1 MAAQHSWAMRTKAR
15 SLRPTA
21 LARRSTCPQAAL
33 GPPTSEGLSQLIREA
48 TARRWSSLVPLRTRV
63 MAAVSG
69 CAAVVVREAFVPD
82 LDIPDQRFRP
92 ALRVMG
98 VTAHPGVPARS
109 SLRPLAPDGK

>member
-1 MAAQHSWAMRTKAR
+1 
-15 SLRPTA
+15 
-21 LARRSTCPQAAL
+21 LA
-33 GPPTSEGLSQLIREA
+33 
-48 TARRWSSLVPLRTRV
+48 
-63 MAAVSG
+63 AAVSG